1 MTNDASNFWTALQ
14 GPAIAPSLLSVDFAN
29 AAPQIDAVLGAGAEM
44 LHVDVMDGHFVPNL
58 SMGPPVVKKLRAY
71 TDAPLD
77 VHLMVTDPGM
87 FFEPFV
93 EAGASSLNFHIEAC
107 GRWQTG
113 QVDEARKLIARI
125 RELGVGCGITIKPQT
140 PAEAIA
146 EIINEID
153 FVLLMTVEPGF
164 GGQSFMANMLP
175 KIKTLRGMLSDVQR
189 LQVDG
194 GINPETARQC
204 LDAGADTFV
213 AGNNIFGADEPAAA
227 VDALRDAL
235 QS

>member
-1 MTNDASNFWTALQ
+1 MTEPANMWTALS

-58 SMGPPVVKKLRAY
+58 SMGPPVVKTLRAY

-93 EAGASSLNFHIEAC
+93 QAGASSLNFHIEAC

-113 QVDEARKLIARI
+113 QVDEARDLIARI
-125 RELGVGCGITIKPQT
+125 RDLGVACGVTIKPQT
-140 PAEAIA
+140 PAESIA
-146 EIINEID
+146 EIIADVD
-153 FVLLMTVEPGF
+153 FVLVMTVEPGF
-164 GGQSFMANMLP
+164 GGQSFMTDMLP
-175 KIKTLRGMLSDVQR
+175 KIRTLRDMLTSEQR

-204 LDAGADTFV
+204 FDVGADTFV
-213 AGNNIFGADEPAAA
+213 AGNNVFGAADPAAA
-227 VDALRDAL
+227 VQALRDAL
-235 QS
+235 A

>member
-1 MTNDASNFWTALQ
+1 MWTALQ

-71 TDAPLD
+71 TNAPLD

-113 QVDEARKLIARI
+113 QVDQARDLIARI
-125 RELGVGCGITIKPQT
+125 RDLNVACGVTIKPQT

-146 EIINEID
+146 EIVDEID
-153 FVLLMTVEPGF
+153 FVLVMTVEPGF

-175 KIKTLRGMLSDVQR
+175 KIETLRGMLSDAQR

-204 LDAGADTFV
+204 LGAGADTFV
-213 AGNNIFGADEPAAA
+213 AGNNIFGADDPAAA

>member
-1 MTNDASNFWTALQ
+1 MTEPANMWTVLS

-58 SMGPPVVKKLRAY
+58 SMGPPVVKTLRAY

-93 EAGASSLNFHIEAC
+93 QAGASSLNFHIEAC

-113 QVDEARKLIARI
+113 QVDEARELIARI
-125 RELGVGCGITIKPQT
+125 RDLGVACGVTIKPQT
-140 PAEAIA
+140 PAESIA
-146 EIINEID
+146 EIIADVD
-153 FVLLMTVEPGF
+153 FVLVMTVEPGF
-164 GGQSFMANMLP
+164 GGQSFMTDMLP
-175 KIKTLRGMLSDVQR
+175 KIRTLRDMLTSEQR

-204 LDAGADTFV
+204 FDVGADTFV
-213 AGNNIFGADEPAAA
+213 AGNNVFGAADPAAA
-227 VDALRDAL
+227 VQALRDAL
-235 QS
+235 A